1 MEEQRTQR
9 SGNLIILGIVLS
21 IITYWLFAQAF
32 LNIGPHV
39 QQTYSGASAGIINL
53 SISLTS
59 LITGIFMVAAGNF
72 SDKLGKVKITYAGI
86 ILSII
91 GSLLIII
98 TASPAVLIIG
108 RIVQGFSAA
117 LLMPA
122 TISIINTLFTGDK
135 RRSALSYW
143 SIGAFGGTG
152 LASLFAGTVATF
164 INWQWIFIISI
175 GLSVLALFL
184 LKDLKEVRT
193 DKVVDTGRFDY
204 AGLLIFIIV
213 MSGLSIYITQ
223 GEALG
228 WFSPISIAII
238 VITLVAAFAFYYF
251 EGRTEQPFID
261 FTIFSNKAYIGTV
274 IANFLMNTTVGSIAL
289 FNIYTQSELELTP
302 FEAGLVTLPY
312 VVLILFTIRVGEKS
326 IKKYGA
332 KLAIVVSPLILAA
345 GVVLLSLT
353 FLGDTA
359 YIISCLIGFALF
371 GIGIG
376 LFATPALDTA
386 VSTTPPE
393 KVGVASAIFKMA
405 STLGAAFGLAIIIS
419 LYTALGGAMSI
430 GGAAMIAFGLNVIAI
445 IVAFLCAKFVIP
457 DRAME

>member
-1 MEEQRTQR
+1 MEEKQTYR

-32 LNIGPHV
+32 LNIGPQV
-39 QQTYSGASAGIINL
+39 QETYAGASAGIINL

-59 LITGIFMVAAGNF
+59 LITGIFMVAAGSF
-72 SDKLGKVKITYAGI
+72 SDKLGKVKITYIGI

-98 TASPAVLIIG
+98 TSMPSLLIIG

-117 LLMPA
+117 MLMPA

-152 LASLFAGTVATF
+152 FASLFAGTVATF

-175 GLSVLALFL
+175 ILSVIALFL
-184 LKDLKEVRT
+184 LKDLKEVKT
-193 DKVVDTGRFDY
+193 SVKDTSRFDY
-204 AGLLIFIIV
+204 VGLLIFIIV
-213 MSGLSIYITQ
+213 MSALSIFITQ
-223 GEALG
+223 GEELG
-228 WFSPISIAII
+228 WTSGIS
-238 VITLVAAFAFYYF
+238 ITLVLVTIIGSIVFYLV
-251 EGRTEQPFID
+251 ERRINQPFID
-261 FTIFSNKAYIGTV
+261 FSIFSNKAYIGTV
-274 IANFLMNTTVGSIAL
+274 TANFLMNTTVGSIAL
-289 FNIYTQSELELTP
+289 FNIYTQQELGLTP
-302 FEAGLVTLPY
+302 FMSGLMTLPY

-332 KLAIVVSPLILAA
+332 KRAIVVSPIIL
-345 GVVLLSLT
+345 GVGVILLALT
-353 FLGDTA
+353 FFGDTA
-359 YIISCLIGFALF
+359 YLISALIGFSLF

-376 LFATPALDTA
+376 FFATPALDTA

-405 STLGAAFGLAIIIS
+405 STLGAAFGLAVIIS
-419 LYTALGGAMSI
+419 LYTALDGTVDTST
-430 GGAAMIAFGLNVIAI
+430 AAMIAFGLNVLAI
-445 IVAFLCAKFVIP
+445 LIAFLCAKFIIP
-457 DRAME
+457 DRAVE

>member
-1 MEEQRTQR
+1 MVEQQTGRK
-9 SGNLIILGIVLS
+9 GDLIILGIVLS

-39 QQTYSGASAGIINL
+39 QETYAGASAGIINL

-59 LITGIFMVAAGNF
+59 LITGIFMVAAGNV
-72 SDKLGKVKITYAGI
+72 SDKMGKVKITYIGI

-98 TASPAVLIIG
+98 TSSPAVLIIG

-117 LLMPA
+117 MLMPA

-152 LASLFAGTVATF
+152 FASLFAGTVATF

-175 GLSVLALFL
+175 ALSVIALYL
-184 LKDLKEVRT
+184 LKDLQEIRSEKA
-193 DKVVDTGRFDY
+193 VDTMRFDY
-204 AGLLIFIIV
+204 VGLLIFIVV

-223 GEALG
+223 GEELG
-228 WFSPISIAII
+228 WFSPLSIVII
-238 VITLVAAFAFYYF
+238 VVTIIASAAFYIV
-251 EGRTEQPFID
+251 ENRINQPFID
-261 FTIFSNKAYIGTV
+261 FSIFSNKAYIGTV

-289 FNIYTQSELELTP
+289 FNIYTQSELDLTP
-302 FEAGLVTLPY
+302 FAAGLVTLPY

-332 KLAIVVSPLILAA
+332 KMAIVVSPVILAV
-345 GVVLLSLT
+345 GVIMLSLT

-359 YIISCLIGFALF
+359 YIVACLIGFSLF

-419 LYTALGGAMSI
+419 LYTALDGPMSI
-430 GGAAMIAFGLNVIAI
+430 GAAAMVAFVLNVIAI

>member
-1 MEEQRTQR
+1 MEEKQTYR

-39 QQTYSGASAGIINL
+39 QETYSGASAGIINL

-59 LITGIFMVAAGNF
+59 LITGIFMVAAGNV
-72 SDKLGKVKITYAGI
+72 SDNIGKVKVTYAGI

-98 TASPAVLIIG
+98 TANPALLIIG

-117 LLMPA
+117 MLMPA
-122 TISIINTLFTGDK
+122 TISIINTIFTGDR

-152 LASLFAGTVATF
+152 FASLFAGTIATF
-164 INWQWIFIISI
+164 ISWQWIFIISI
-175 GLSVLALFL
+175 ALSVLALFL
-184 LKDLKEVRT
+184 LKDLKEVKT
-193 DKVVDTGRFDY
+193 TKVESSRFDY
-204 AGLLIFIIV
+204 LGLFIFIII
-213 MSGLSIYITQ
+213 MSALSIFITQ
-223 GEALG
+223 GEELG
-228 WFSPISIAII
+228 WTSGISIALI
-238 VITLVAAFAFYYF
+238 VITLVASIAFYF
-251 EGRTEQPFID
+251 VERRIKEPFID
-261 FTIFSNKAYIGTV
+261 FSIFSNKAYIGTV
-274 IANFLMNTTVGSIAL
+274 TANFLLNTTVGSIAL

-302 FEAGLVTLPY
+302 FMSGLITLPY
-312 VVLILFTIRVGEKS
+312 VVLILFTIRVGERS

-332 KLAIVVSPLILAA
+332 KRAIVVSPLILAV
-345 GVVLLSLT
+345 GVILLSLT

-359 YIISCLIGFALF
+359 YLISCLIGFALF

-376 LFATPALDTA
+376 FFATPALDTA

-419 LYTALGGAMSI
+419 LYTALEGAMDVST
-430 GGAAMIAFGLNVIAI
+430 AAMIAFGLNVVAI
-445 IVAFLCAKFVIP
+445 IIGFLCAKFVIP
-457 DRAME
+457 DRAVE

>member
-1 MEEQRTQR
+1 MEEKQTYRP
-9 SGNLIILGIVLS
+9 GNLIILGIVLS

-39 QQTYSGASAGIINL
+39 QETYRGASAGIINL

-86 ILSII
+86 LLSII

-98 TASPAVLIIG
+98 TANPAMLIIG

-122 TISIINTLFTGDK
+122 TISIINTIFEGDK

-152 LASLFAGTVATF
+152 FASLFAGTVATF

-175 GLSVLALFL
+175 ALSVLALFL

-193 DKVVDTGRFDY
+193 TKVDSTRFDY
-204 AGLLIFIIV
+204 VGLLIFIV
-213 MSGLSIYITQ
+213 AMSGLSIYITQ
-223 GEALG
+223 GEELG
-228 WFSPISIAII
+228 WFSPVSIALI
-238 VITLVAAFAFYYF
+238 VITIVAAIAFYF
-251 EGRTEQPFID
+251 VENRINQPFID
-261 FTIFSNKAYIGTV
+261 FSIFSNKAYIGTV

-289 FNIYTQSELELTP
+289 FNIYTQSELDLTP
-302 FEAGLVTLPY
+302 FEAGLITLPY

-332 KLAIVVSPLILAA
+332 KRAIVISPVILAV

-353 FLGDTA
+353 FLGGTA

-419 LYTALGGAMSI
+419 LYTALDGAMSI
-430 GGAAMIAFGLNVIAI
+430 SGAAMIAFGLNVLAI

>member
-1 MEEQRTQR
+1 MEEKQTYR

-39 QQTYSGASAGIINL
+39 QETYTGASAGIINL

-59 LITGIFMVAAGNF
+59 LITGIFMVAAGNV
-72 SDKLGKVKITYAGI
+72 SDKLGKVKITYIGI

-98 TASPAVLIIG
+98 TANPAMLIIG

-122 TISIINTLFTGDK
+122 TISIINTIFEGDK

-152 LASLFAGTVATF
+152 FASLFAGTVATF

-175 GLSVLALFL
+175 ALSVLALFL

-193 DKVVDTGRFDY
+193 SKIESTRFDY
-204 AGLLIFIIV
+204 VGLLIFIV
-213 MSGLSIYITQ
+213 AMSGLSIYITQ
-223 GEALG
+223 GEELG
-228 WFSPISIAII
+228 WFSPVSIALI
-238 VITLVAAFAFYYF
+238 VITIVAAIAFYF
-251 EGRTEQPFID
+251 VENRIKQPFID
-261 FTIFSNKAYIGTV
+261 FSIFSNKAYIGTV

-289 FNIYTQSELELTP
+289 FNIYTQSELDLTP
-302 FEAGLVTLPY
+302 FEAGLITLPY

-326 IKKYGA
+326 IEKYGA
-332 KLAIVVSPLILAA
+332 KRAIVISPVILAV
-345 GVVLLSLT
+345 GVLLLSLT

-359 YIISCLIGFALF
+359 YIISSLIGFALF

-419 LYTALGGAMSI
+419 LYTALDGPMSI
-430 GGAAMIAFGLNVIAI
+430 AGAAMVAFGLNVLAI

>member
-1 MEEQRTQR
+1 MEEKQTYR

-32 LNIGPHV
+32 LNIGPQV
-39 QQTYSGASAGIINL
+39 QETYAGASAGIINL

-59 LITGIFMVAAGNF
+59 LITGIFMVAAGSV

-98 TASPAVLIIG
+98 TTMPSLLIIG

-117 LLMPA
+117 MLMPA
-122 TISIINTLFTGDK
+122 TISIINTIFTGDK

-152 LASLFAGTVATF
+152 FASLFAGTVATLV
-164 INWQWIFIISI
+164 NWQWIFVISI
-175 GLSVLALFL
+175 VLSLIALYL
-184 LKDLKEVRT
+184 LKDLKEVKT
-193 DKVVDTGRFDY
+193 ASADTSSFDY
-204 AGLLIFIIV
+204 VGLLIFIIV
-213 MSGLSIYITQ
+213 MSALSIFITQ
-223 GEALG
+223 GEELG
-228 WFSPISIAII
+228 WTSGISITLII
-238 VITLVAAFAFYYF
+238 VTIVGSIAFYF
-251 EGRTEQPFID
+251 VERKIKQPFID
-261 FTIFSNKAYIGTV
+261 FSIFSNKPYIGTV
-274 IANFLMNTTVGSIAL
+274 TANFLMNTTVGSIAL
-289 FNIYTQSELELTP
+289 FNIYTQSELGLTP
-302 FEAGLVTLPY
+302 FMSGLITLPY
-312 VVLILFTIRVGEKS
+312 VVFILFTIRVGEKS

-332 KLAIVVSPLILAA
+332 KRAIVISPIIL
-345 GVVLLSLT
+345 GVGVILLSLT

-359 YIISCLIGFALF
+359 YIISCILGFALF

-376 LFATPALDTA
+376 FFATPALDTA

-419 LYTALGGAMSI
+419 LYTALGGAMEIST
-430 GGAAMIAFGLNVIAI
+430 AAMIAFGLNVLAI
-445 IVAFLCAKFVIP
+445 VVAFLCAKFVIP
-457 DRAME
+457 DQVVE

>member
-1 MEEQRTQR
+1 
-9 SGNLIILGIVLS
+9 
-21 IITYWLFAQAF
+21 
-32 LNIGPHV
+32 
-39 QQTYSGASAGIINL
+39 AGIINL

-72 SDKLGKVKITYAGI
+72 SDKMGKVKITYAGI

-91 GSLLIII
+91 GSILIIITAFFAVIIFGLLLHGFSSVLLLIATISLNISFLSIVGSLLSII

-108 RIVQGFSAA
+108 RIVHGFSAA

-204 AGLLIFIIV
+204 AGLFIFIIV

-238 VITLVAAFAFYYF
+238 VITLVAAFAF
-251 EGRTEQPFID
+251 
-261 FTIFSNKAYIGTV
+261 
-274 IANFLMNTTVGSIAL
+274 
-289 FNIYTQSELELTP
+289 
-302 FEAGLVTLPY
+302 
-312 VVLILFTIRVGEKS
+312 
-326 IKKYGA
+326 
-332 KLAIVVSPLILAA
+332 
-345 GVVLLSLT
+345 
-353 FLGDTA
+353 
-359 YIISCLIGFALF
+359 
-371 GIGIG
+371 
-376 LFATPALDTA
+376 
-386 VSTTPPE
+386 
-393 KVGVASAIFKMA
+393 
-405 STLGAAFGLAIIIS
+405 
-419 LYTALGGAMSI
+419 
-430 GGAAMIAFGLNVIAI
+430 
-445 IVAFLCAKFVIP
+445 
-457 DRAME
+457 